1 MTLAN
6 ALSGDNFE
14 KLLIPKFYNS
24 NVLTIVSF
32 KHKEI
37 NMFGKT
43 NFIFIFFFENLQLA
57 FFFTVTKIVFDGKKV
72 FFFYILTAVW
82 VNL

>member
-6 ALSGDNFE
+6 ALNGDNFE
-14 KLLIPKFYNS
+14 KLLIPNIYNS
-24 NVLTIVSF
+24 IVLTIVSF
-32 KHKEI
+32 QHKKK

-72 FFFYILTAVW
+72 FFFTF
-82 VNL
+82 

>member
-6 ALSGDNFE
+6 ALNGDNFE
-14 KLLIPKFYNS
+14 KLLLPYIYNC
-24 NVLTIVSF
+24 IVSTQKMNKF
-32 KHKEI
+32 VQ
-37 NMFGKT
+37 T
-43 NFIFIFFFENLQLA
+43 NFLSFFENIQLA

-72 FFFYILTAVW
+72 FFYILTAVW